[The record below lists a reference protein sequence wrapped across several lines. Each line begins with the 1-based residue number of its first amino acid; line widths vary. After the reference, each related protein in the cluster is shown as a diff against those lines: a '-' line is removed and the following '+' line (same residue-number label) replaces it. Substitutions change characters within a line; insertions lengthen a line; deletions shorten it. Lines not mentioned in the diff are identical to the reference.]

1 MIRRTLTWPTFFAT
15 FSPVAIVWPAGS
27 GVMSASPASKA
38 RTSGAVADDWTQTNR
53 GRSGPTRPSASS
65 SSNALAMPT
74 TPVPPPVG

>member
-1 MIRRTLTWPTFFAT
+1 MIRKTLMWPMFCAT
-15 FSPVAIVWPAGS
+15 FKPVAMVRAGRLRFDV
-27 GVMSASPASKA
+27 GGLRIQA
-38 RTSGAVADDWTQTNR
+38 RTIGVLAMLWTQTIR